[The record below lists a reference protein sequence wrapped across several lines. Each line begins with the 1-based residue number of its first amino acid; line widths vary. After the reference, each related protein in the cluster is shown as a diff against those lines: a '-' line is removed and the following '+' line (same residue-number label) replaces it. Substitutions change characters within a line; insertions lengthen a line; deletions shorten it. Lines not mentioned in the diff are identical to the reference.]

1 MIKRIPWKGI
11 LTGFIWALCLSGLV
25 VLMSFIETK
34 KDEVRC
40 QNLKVYIPGEQQFVT
55 RTEIE
60 RILRNTGG
68 EWKGKPLYQ
77 LNIQALEDALE
88 HNPFI
93 QQAKVYA
100 DMTGTLS
107 VRVVQ
112 REPLLRIFNAKNQ
125 DYYIDKD
132 GYKIP
137 VSLNFTAEVLVA
149 TGAIHED
156 LEGIVRKVKTP
167 MGKDLYQ
174 VALFIAQDTLWSKQI
189 QQLYVNSDSDIQ
201 LVPKVGDHQIIIGT
215 ADSLETKFNKLMVFY
230 KQALPKLG
238 WNTYKTIN
246 LKYSKQ
252 IICTKTGA
260 VAAPVAAVEPAK
272 ADTTAVS
279 H

>member
-260 VAAPVAAVEPAK
+260 VAAPVAAVEPTK